1 MSQSCHHMPFRV
13 LIVGG
18 GRIGSALA
26 LFLSR
31 TPEFRVT
38 LVDPTE
44 PARERAHKLGLTLI
58 DVDPSDRTNLDRLL
72 RETDAVVAAMPAR
85 ACAPVAAAAKRLAV
99 HYLDLN
105 EDSSTAAEIAAI
117 AKGAA
122 KSFIPQCGISPGLI
136 SPLTLDLASAPSSA
150 RDIQIR
156 IGVLPRYSTNRL
168 GYGLAWDVNA
178 LISEYTSL
186 STALR
191 NGRPAKLQPLSDK
204 ETLYIDG
211 CTYEAFVSG
220 SVPESLC
227 HRLEGRVDTVMSKTI
242 RYPGHLDYIGFL
254 FDDLRLR
261 ERRDILRNLLLNA
274 LPEIDD
280 DQLLILIS
288 ARGARDG
295 HRTETI
301 WWRRILPDRIEGVS
315 IGAIR
320 RAAASH
326 TAAVLDLLRI
336 GALPRTGLVAQE
348 DIPLASL
355 RENRFLSWFFA
366 EEAVCS

>member
-1 MSQSCHHMPFRV
+1 MSQGDHQMPFRV

-31 TPEFRVT
+31 APEFSVM

-44 PARERAHKLGLTLI
+44 PARERAHKLGLALV
-58 DVDPSDRTNLDRLL
+58 DADPSDRTKLDRLL
-72 RETDAVVAAMPAR
+72 RETDVVIAAMPAL
-85 ACAPVAAAAKRLAV
+85 ACAPVAAAAKRLSV
-99 HYLDLN
+99 HYIDLN
-105 EDSSTAAEIAAI
+105 EDSSTAAHIASI
-117 AKGAA
+117 AREAA

-136 SPLTLDLASAPSSA
+136 SPLTLDLAARTPSAQ
-150 RDIQIR
+150 DIQIR
-156 IGVLPRYSTNRL
+156 IGSLPRYSTNRL

-178 LISEYTSL
+178 LIAEYTSP
-186 STALR
+186 SAALR
-191 NGRPAKLQPLSDK
+191 KGKSVKLQPLSEK

-211 CTYEAFVSG
+211 RTYEAFVSG

-227 HRLEGRVDTVMSKTI
+227 QRLGSRVDTVISKTI
-242 RYPGHLDYIGFL
+242 RYPGHLDYIDFL
-254 FDDLRLR
+254 FEDLRLR
-261 ERRDILRNLLLNA
+261 ERPDLLRNLLLNA

-288 ARGARDG
+288 ARGTRDR
-295 HRTETI
+295 HEAETI
-301 WWRRILPDRIEGVS
+301 WWRRILPDRIGGVS

-326 TAAVLDLLRI
+326 TAAVLDLLRM
-336 GALPRTGLVAQE
+336 GMLPTSGLVLQE
-348 DIPLASL
+348 DIPLARL
-355 RENRFLSWFFA
+355 QENRFLSWFFT
-366 EEAVCS
+366 EEAAFA